1 MTVCPQAHPLSV
13 HVRVPTEAAGRP
25 VQFRLTWFPA
35 LRLVTARCGDPADDA
50 ALARL
55 FDGDDGLAAP
65 SEAAHWLPAASWP
78 GTLHAP
84 IGPTGGS
91 ENPRGITWISMAQL
105 VSAVP
110 S

>member
-25 VQFRLTWFPA
+25 VQLRLTWFPA

-65 SEAAHWLPAASWP
+65 SEAAHLAAGGELAWDPARPDRPYRW
-78 GTLHAP
+78 
-84 IGPTGGS
+84 
-91 ENPRGITWISMAQL
+91 
-105 VSAVP
+105 V
-110 S
+110 